1 MVSETFK
8 VTPWEVEGEV
18 DYGKLIEEFGI
29 NVIDTKLLERIKKH
43 TGGEL
48 HPYLERGIFFAH
60 RDLDKLLD
68 AYEKGEK
75 FYIYTGRG
83 PSQDMH
89 LGHLLPFVFVKW
101 LQDKFG
107 CEVWIQISDDE
118 KFLFKEKTI
127 DQIKKQAESDILNI
141 LAVGFDS
148 EKTIIVSDFKH
159 ISVMYETACEIAK
172 KLNFSNVKATF
183 GFNNKTNIGAI
194 FYPAVQMVLAV
205 LPSKIYKKNI
215 LCLIP
220 YGIDQDPYFRLQRDI
235 NEKMGF
241 YKPVCL
247 AGVFLPGLQGPTG
260 KMSSSDSSSAI
271 FLDDTPEEVANKI
284 KKYAFSGGQPTIEE
298 HRIKG
303 GNPDIDTCFQYLKL
317 FFEPDNAKLQE
328 IYNNYKSGK
337 MLTSELKIY
346 TIKKINDF
354 LEKFRQQREAI
365 QPRVNEFLYSEE
377 KINKNRKIYET

>member
-1 MVSETFK
+1 MVSENFK

-354 LEKFRQQREAI
+354 LEKFRQQRKAI

>member
-1 MVSETFK
+1 MVSENFK

-18 DYGKLIEEFGI
+18 DYGKLIEEFRI

-89 LGHLLPFVFVKW
+89 LGHLLPFEFVKW

>member
-127 DQIKKQAESDILNI
+127 DQIKKQAEIDILNI

>member
-1 MVSETFK
+1 MVSENFK

-127 DQIKKQAESDILNI
+127 DQIKKQAEIDILNI

-365 QPRVNEFLYSEE
+365 RPRVNEFLYSEE

>member
-1 MVSETFK
+1 MVSENFK

-127 DQIKKQAESDILNI
+127 DQIKKQAEIDILNI

>member
-127 DQIKKQAESDILNI
+127 DQIKKQAEIDILNI

-354 LEKFRQQREAI
+354 LEKFRQQRKAI

>member
-1 MVSETFK
+1 MVSENFK

>member
-1 MVSETFK
+1 MVSENFK

-127 DQIKKQAESDILNI
+127 DQIKKQAEIDILNI

-354 LEKFRQQREAI
+354 LEKFRQQRKAI